1 MLGRLHAPVG
11 LDLGAETPQE
21 IALAV
26 VSEVQATLTNAAAR
40 RLRERSGPIHVPAVV
55 PRRGRVVCVVLGAGA
70 STRLGRPKQ
79 LEPFAGKALV
89 RHVVDVVAA
98 SSCDAVGVVLGAH
111 AAHIGPVLAGSGA
124 TVVENAT
131 WDEGIASSI
140 RASAS
145 WARSDGASALVMVLA
160 DQPLLDRVHVDRLVD
175 AWRSGAPA
183 AASVYGGALG
193 VPALFDASLYDELL
207 ALDGD
212 RGAARILRGH
222 DGVVSVEWPEGAVDV
237 DTDADAAAL
246 ATLARP
252 GSV

>member
-79 LEPFAGKALV
+79 LEPLAGKALV

-98 SSCDAVGVVLGAH
+98 SSCDAVGVVLGAN
-111 AAHIGPVLAGSGA
+111 AAQIAPVLTGSSA
-124 TVVENAT
+124 TIVDNAA
-131 WDEGIASSI
+131 WGEGIGSSI
-140 RASAS
+140 RSAAS
-145 WARSDGASALVMVLA
+145 WARREGASALVLVLA
-160 DQPLLDRVHVDRLVD
+160 VN
-175 AWRSGAPA
+175 RSSIASTLIASSTPGAPA
-183 AASVYGGALG
+183 PPPRRRSTAELSAS
-193 VPALFDASLYDELL
+193 PRSDASLYDELL
-207 ALDGD
+207 ALEGD

-222 DGVVSVEWPEGAVDV
+222 DGVVSVDWPEGAVDV
-237 DTDADAAAL
+237 DTDAGAAAL
-246 ATLARP
+246 ATLL
-252 GSV
+252 

>member
-79 LEPFAGKALV
+79 LEPLAGKALV

-98 SSCDAVGVVLGAH
+98 SSCDAVGVVLGAN
-111 AAHIGPVLAGSGA
+111 AAQIAPVLTGSSA
-124 TVVENAT
+124 TIVDNAA
-131 WDEGIASSI
+131 WGEGIGSSI
-140 RASAS
+140 RSAAS
-145 WARSDGASALVMVLA
+145 WARREGASALVLVLA

-183 AASVYGGALG
+183 AASLYGGALG

-207 ALDGD
+207 ALEGD